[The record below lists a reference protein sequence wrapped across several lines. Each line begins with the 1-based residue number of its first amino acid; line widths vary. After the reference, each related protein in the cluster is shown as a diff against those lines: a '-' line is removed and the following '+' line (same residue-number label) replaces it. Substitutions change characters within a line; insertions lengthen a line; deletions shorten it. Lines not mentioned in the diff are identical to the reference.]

1 MEILLT
7 IIAILGITAIAGM
20 FYFVLLIIYEDKIN
34 YKHKKS
40 KRHALRKL

>member
-7 IIAILGITAIAGM
+7 IIAILGVTAISGIL
-20 FYFVLLIIYEDKIN
+20 YFMLLIKYEDEIN